1 MSDEVKRLQK
11 HFTLLEHEEDMAQR
25 IVKFFAFKALFEISP
40 AETPWYK
47 KLREFIFRKL
57 RSSCRTPSK
66 FSIQTLPL
74 NLSRLTSIFT

>member
-11 HFTLLEHEEDMAQR
+11 HFTLLEHEEDMAR
-25 IVKFFAFKALFEISP
+25 SVTFFAFKALFEIS